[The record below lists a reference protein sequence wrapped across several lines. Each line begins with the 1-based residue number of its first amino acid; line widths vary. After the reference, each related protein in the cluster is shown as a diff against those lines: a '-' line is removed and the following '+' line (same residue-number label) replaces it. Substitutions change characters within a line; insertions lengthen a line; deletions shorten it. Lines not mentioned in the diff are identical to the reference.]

1 MIARAQAQLDAEN
14 AQRTTKEAKAQEVHD
29 KLKRTAEESAA
40 AAAEA
45 QQQLV
50 VERAKL
56 QKSEIAVEEL
66 RESIIKLTGDK
77 LKRVKQSIILTTCTP
92 VHPANKRAPAL
103 VHRNHG
109 LMLAAAKPLV
119 AGGGNRDTRHIT

>member
-14 AQRTTKEAKAQEVHD
+14 AQRTTKEAKAQEAHD

-77 LKRVKQSIILTTCTP
+77 LKRV
-92 VHPANKRAPAL
+92 
-103 VHRNHG
+103 
-109 LMLAAAKPLV
+109 
-119 AGGGNRDTRHIT
+119 